1 MRRAVIVAFA
11 LVVVGIISVAL
22 KEGRWNRLSD
32 AEKAA
37 AIVSDHNEWILEGCR
52 EQFREKMESELR
64 DPGSLELIDE
74 VVETRGAEGVVF
86 LKSVTF
92 KYRAANGF
100 RGMALAEYK
109 VRIPVSQYAVE

>member
-37 AIVSDHNEWILEGCR
+37 A
-52 EQFREKMESELR
+52 M
-64 DPGSLELIDE
+64 PP
-74 VVETRGAEGVVF
+74 
-86 LKSVTF
+86 VT
-92 KYRAANGF
+92 
-100 RGMALAEYK
+100 
-109 VRIPVSQYAVE
+109 VRSSFV